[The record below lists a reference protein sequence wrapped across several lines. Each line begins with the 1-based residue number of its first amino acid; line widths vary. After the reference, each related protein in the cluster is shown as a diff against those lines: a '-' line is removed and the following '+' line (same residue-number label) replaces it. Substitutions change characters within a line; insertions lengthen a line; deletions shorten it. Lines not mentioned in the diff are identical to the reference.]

1 MLRTSAR
8 SPYEVLG
15 VRDDADI
22 EVIQAAFRA
31 LARRYHPDKA
41 GPGGEIKMKEINAA
55 WEILSDPSRRASYDA
70 ERRLANARA
79 SSPVPGTGPPTSS
92 ATTSPKEQPSA
103 PPGQQNTNSSA
114 REWFETH
121 TGTAVESNRRGQSV
135 PYRAESA
142 QGSQNISK
150 RDKHAWTLSGS
161 ITVRTLSVAVR
172 AIRWVISS
180 VASSDA
186 SQGQG
191 IATGAT
197 LIFFLVIGLA
207 ILPGVGMVA
216 TARNVL
222 ADAFWG
228 FLAILAILIMLD
240 VARFWILKQ
249 IKRS

>member
-1 MLRTSAR
+1 
-8 SPYEVLG
+8 
-15 VRDDADI
+15 
-22 EVIQAAFRA
+22 
-31 LARRYHPDKA
+31 
-41 GPGGEIKMKEINAA
+41 
-55 WEILSDPSRRASYDA
+55 
-70 ERRLANARA
+70 
-79 SSPVPGTGPPTSS
+79 
-92 ATTSPKEQPSA
+92 
-103 PPGQQNTNSSA
+103 
-114 REWFETH
+114 
-121 TGTAVESNRRGQSV
+121 
-135 PYRAESA
+135 
-142 QGSQNISK
+142 
-150 RDKHAWTLSGS
+150 
-161 ITVRTLSVAVR
+161 
-172 AIRWVISS
+172 VISS